1 MLSLK
6 AVVNCYDFTVIF
18 AVFHI
23 ISASG
28 VYLQTIYGIKA
39 HKVIH
44 VFLRYTS
51 AGWDNSITGQ
61 KLLANVFTFTY
72 QMLSKWDQVQRMT
85 AYRFFKMAAIES
97 EIYFWLRFFSDGTHL
112 KISTYTW
119 TPNFDD
125 RPMSIRSRVITTSG
139 FWKRTSAILEL
150 YFRFLFG
157 PVHRHRH
164 CILHR
169 RTKFH
174 PNRSTHGG
182 VMTSYRFF
190 KMAAGRPVGFCVGN
204 IKPRTN
210 CNFGSQL
217 DLQIWSRS
225 DL

>member
-1 MLSLK
+1 MFFCFLHPLAEIIVLSVK
-6 AVVNCYDFTVIF
+6 
-18 AVFHI
+18 
-23 ISASG
+23 S
-28 VYLQTIYGIKA
+28 
-39 HKVIH
+39 
-44 VFLRYTS
+44 
-51 AGWDNSITGQ
+51 
-61 KLLANVFTFTY
+61 LANVFTFTY
-72 QMLSKWDQVQRMT
+72 QIFYGTTSANDGISIFQDGDHKIGNLLLSLV
-85 AYRFFKMAAIES
+85 
-97 EIYFWLRFFSDGTHL
+97 FSDGTQL

-125 RPMSIRSRVITTSG
+125 RPMSIRSWVITTSG

-182 VMTSYRFF
+182 VMTSYRFL
-190 KMAAGRPVGFCVGN
+190 KMAAGSPVGFCVGN

-210 CNFGSQL
+210 CNCGSSL
-217 DLQIWSRS
+217 IYKYGVDRIYNLTPRIRS
-225 DL
+225 KITEPVCFWKLKTKALSTCSHSYIG